1 MEHMM
6 ISIVVLSLDG
16 RAPPANLGPIDI
28 VNNNHA
34 YCLPPS
40 HPENPLMS
48 SKEKTKSKSK
58 LLCGCSQLELLGC
71 YYRILL
77 IIVPINTIVT
87 EEDLGQFVWE
97 SPSRDEKRARW
108 MSLPISTEDISNLP
122 MDELDERL
130 SKAELTEAQLTL
142 IRDIRRRGKNKVVG
156 NKV

>member
-1 MEHMM
+1 
-6 ISIVVLSLDG
+6 VWPFPVG
-16 RAPPANLGPIDI
+16 
-28 VNNNHA
+28 V
-34 YCLPPS
+34 
-40 HPENPLMS
+40 
-48 SKEKTKSKSK
+48 
-58 LLCGCSQLELLGC
+58 LGC

-87 EEDLGQFVWE
+87 EEDLGGFVWE

-130 SKAELTEAQLTL
+130 SKYELTEAQLTL